1 MGVQNSLV
9 IFPIYNFAHKEIKDR
24 YVPGLIS
31 GDLLGCFGLTEPDHG
46 SDPGSM
52 KTRAKLEGN

>member
-1 MGVQNSLV
+1 M
-9 IFPIYNFAHKEIKDR
+9 KDK

-46 SDPGSM
+46 SDPGTM